1 MSWQWK
7 ERFFSPLVF
16 ACSNLSKSLLL
27 SITTTCSASCTCCC
41 ERGAFFIGRIYVLR
55 KADVTV
61 QAIPETHA
69 GRVIFF
75 SFLDFL
81 FFFFYYDHIQRS
93 YFLSLKQFIFNQFVY
108 HFFTIGCSSHLMA
121 KEPGSTRA
129 ISACSLIDDGVHFVH
144 VELVAESSWNATEER
159 ELISSSCSPLISF
172 SHIRT
177 LW

>member
-1 MSWQWK
+1 MAVKRLDSEK
-7 ERFFSPLVF
+7 KDFFPLSSLP
-16 ACSNLSKSLLL
+16 ALTSLKSLLL

-61 QAIPETHA
+61 RAIPETHA

-81 FFFFYYDHIQRS
+81 FFFYYDHIQRS
-93 YFLSLKQFIFNQFVY
+93 YFLSLKQFIFKI
-108 HFFTIGCSSHLMA
+108 HLPFFLTIGCSSHLMA

-144 VELVAESSWNATEER
+144 VELLAESS
-159 ELISSSCSPLISF
+159 
-172 SHIRT
+172 
-177 LW
+177 